1 MGAFLHDVGKTAI
14 PAEILNKPGKLTPEE
29 WRLMQSHTTVG
40 DEIVTELDFPWDIR
54 PIVRNHHEHW
64 DGSGYPDGLAGEEIP
79 LTARILCIAETSTDP
94 RVIPFRRAALA

>member
-64 DGSGYPDGLAGEEIP
+64 DGSGYPNGLAGEEIP
-79 LTARILCIAETSTDP
+79 LTARILCIAEISTDP